1 MARFM
6 NDRSGAARGEPLEK
20 GTKGMQS
27 WIKRTN
33 GPRAEGSGVP
43 SKVYG
48 VMAMTTLLTFA
59 TLMTSYQMVF
69 SQSVFA

>member
-1 MARFM
+1 MIEQ
-6 NDRSGAARGEPLEK
+6 GAARESSSKREQDMPE
-20 GTKGMQS
+20 S

-33 GPRAEGSGVP
+33 GPRAEERAVP
-43 SKVYG
+43 PKVFG

-59 TLMTSYQMVF
+59 TLITSYQMVF